1 MSNQSEYVPKES
13 LIDERVYNY
22 KLPVN
27 PYQGLDHEEMMQA
40 DSIESIRDSSKIDTQ
55 KHFRDEEIVMY

>member
-13 LIDERVYNY
+13 LIDDRVYNY

-40 DSIESIRDSSKIDTQ
+40 DEIP
-55 KHFRDEEIVMY
+55 EENAADKETGHCL